1 MSYLGKQPATQG
13 KDAGPAVKI
22 DDIASNFNGSVTVF
36 DLAVE
41 STAVNPHPNNLAV
54 YLNGVLQHPGDSYA
68 VSGSQIKFNE
78 APDTGLSF
86 HGHILGS
93 VRTNTP
99 DEQTVTPS
107 TLHDT
112 TKTLIS
118 GSFNKGAVSGS
129 FAQKGAV
136 SASFAQSSAVTASL
150 RSHVL
155 TSALS
160 GSTTL
165 ISGSAASTG
174 SFGSIYTDK
183 NVNASAFVGDGS
195 SLTGIDIPT
204 AAAIS
209 GSVVSGVSG
218 SATSTGSFGMLRAD
232 GIVSGSGFRG
242 WTASSDSRTLDD
254 YEEGTWTPIL
264 ADDDSDAATHALQGG
279 DYTKIGR
286 SVTLTGRVAT
296 SDLGVGINGDI
307 RIRGLPFTQVDSGT
321 NGSRSQVAC
330 SYATGFAISA
340 GHNPCG
346 FIELD
351 QAYINLYIWD
361 VTTGTSRLHHT
372 EWTDDGALMFSCVYN
387 ADY

>member
-118 GSFNKGAVSGS
+118 GSFNKGAVSAS

-204 AAAIS
+204 GAAIS
-209 GSVVSGVSG
+209 GSIVGGVSG
-218 SATSTGSFGMLRAD
+218 SATSTGSFGSTHVMGNLNIGTVTANPTASVALGTSD
-232 GIVSGSGFRG
+232 ANLTISGSVFPESGSHHNLGSDNYRWHTLYVADLELKNQRG
-242 WTASSDSRTLDD
+242 DWTII
-254 YEEGTWTPIL
+254 EEEEYL
-264 ADDDSDAATHALQGG
+264 S
-279 DYTKIGR
+279 
-286 SVTLTGRVAT
+286 
-296 SDLGVGINGDI
+296 I
-307 RIRGLPFTQVDSGT
+307 RNNKSNKMYKFVLEE
-321 NGSRSQVAC
+321 
-330 SYATGFAISA
+330 
-340 GHNPCG
+340 
-346 FIELD
+346 IE
-351 QAYINLYIWD
+351 
-361 VTTGTSRLHHT
+361 
-372 EWTDDGALMFSCVYN
+372 
-387 ADY
+387 

>member
-129 FAQKGAV
+129 FALK
-136 SASFAQSSAVTASL
+136 
-150 RSHVL
+150 
-155 TSALS
+155 
-160 GSTTL
+160 ST
-165 ISGSAASTG
+165 ISGSFLAKA
-174 SFGSIYTDK
+174 DK
-183 NVNASAFVGDGS
+183 S
-195 SLTGIDIPT
+195 
-204 AAAIS
+204 AIS
-209 GSVVSGVSG
+209 GSIVSGVSG
-218 SATSTGSFGMLRAD
+218 SATSTGSFGSTHVMGNLNIGTVTANPTASVALGTSD
-232 GIVSGSGFRG
+232 ANLTISGSVFPESGSHHNLG
-242 WTASSDSRTLDD
+242 
-254 YEEGTWTPIL
+254 
-264 ADDDSDAATHALQGG
+264 AATHRWHTLYVADLELKNQRG
-279 DYTKIGR
+279 DWTIIEEEEYL
-286 SVTLTGRVAT
+286 S
-296 SDLGVGINGDI
+296 I
-307 RIRGLPFTQVDSGT
+307 RNNKSNKMYKFVLEE
-321 NGSRSQVAC
+321 
-330 SYATGFAISA
+330 
-340 GHNPCG
+340 
-346 FIELD
+346 IE
-351 QAYINLYIWD
+351 
-361 VTTGTSRLHHT
+361 
-372 EWTDDGALMFSCVYN
+372 
-387 ADY
+387 

>member
-78 APDTGLSF
+78 APDSGLSF

-118 GSFNKGAVSGS
+118 GSFNKGAVSASFAQSKAVSGS

-165 ISGSAASTG
+165 ISGSATSTG
-174 SFGSIYTDK
+174 SFGSTHVMGNLNIGTVTA
-183 NVNASAFVGDGS
+183 NPTASVASGS
-195 SLTGIDIPT
+195 SDANLT
-204 AAAIS
+204 IS
-209 GSVVSGVSG
+209 GSIFPEGDNNHDLG
-218 SATSTGSFGMLRAD
+218 SANYRWRYIYTTDLKLSNEGTGGNSVD
-232 GIVSGSGFRG
+232 GTEGN
-242 WTASSDSRTLDD
+242 WTV
-254 YEEGTWTPIL
+254 EEGEEDL
-264 ADDDSDAATHALQGG
+264 F
-279 DYTKIGR
+279 
-286 SVTLTGRVAT
+286 VTNVKSGKKF
-296 SDLGVGINGDI
+296 
-307 RIRGLPFTQVDSGT
+307 RIKLEE
-321 NGSRSQVAC
+321 
-330 SYATGFAISA
+330 
-340 GHNPCG
+340 
-346 FIELD
+346 IE
-351 QAYINLYIWD
+351 
-361 VTTGTSRLHHT
+361 
-372 EWTDDGALMFSCVYN
+372 
-387 ADY
+387 